1 MLDQSFSA
9 QNYEIIFNLA
19 NRKGQIKLA
28 DMPTEYQIFVKD
40 IKDLKR
46 QRTEIEKK
54 KHSDWSTEDISR
66 REDIINSIHE
76 KTHQKQECLC
86 KYITELSHKTNT
98 SSFRFQLVKHLDYDT
113 GKQVFQIKDDSTHI
127 AFFAI
132 KQLQYNIQK
141 IFKVQQAN
149 RHAILSNIKLLLNT
163 RLPIYII
170 RTDISN
176 FYESIPQNRL
186 IKCITDN
193 TLLSP
198 RSISYIKGIINEFN
212 TETNQNITTGVGI
225 PRGVAISPLLS
236 EIYMRDIDFQLKN
249 RQEVIFYARYVDDIF
264 IILSS
269 LNKLT
274 LDKYYNQIQEL
285 FKKYGLTLHN
295 TSGKCELIDL
305 FRNNQNISKTLTY
318 LGYTLTICKTGKD
331 TITTFSMS
339 NKKIEKIKKRID
351 NAFLVFEE
359 DSKYNLKQARHFLLD
374 SLKYITGNYRLK
386 GAKSGVKIGLFY
398 NNDLLDTTDELDK
411 LTEYLHNQPINPSPD
426 KFQSLEERENFIRR
440 LEKVIHKIN
449 FKDNWNNKIMYALNS
464 ESLQKILQK
473 I

>member
-1 MLDQSFSA
+1 
-9 QNYEIIFNLA
+9 
-19 NRKGQIKLA
+19 
-28 DMPTEYQIFVKD
+28 
-40 IKDLKR
+40 
-46 QRTEIEKK
+46 
-54 KHSDWSTEDISR
+54 
-66 REDIINSIHE
+66 
-76 KTHQKQECLC
+76 
-86 KYITELSHKTNT
+86 
-98 SSFRFQLVKHLDYDT
+98 
-113 GKQVFQIKDDSTHI
+113 
-127 AFFAI
+127 
-132 KQLQYNIQK
+132 
-141 IFKVQQAN
+141 
-149 RHAILSNIKLLLNT
+149 
-163 RLPIYII
+163 
-170 RTDISN
+170 
-176 FYESIPQNRL
+176 
-186 IKCITDN
+186 
-193 TLLSP
+193 
-198 RSISYIKGIINEFN
+198 
-212 TETNQNITTGVGI
+212 
-225 PRGVAISPLLS
+225 
-236 EIYMRDIDFQLKN
+236 MRDIDFQLKN

-274 LDKYYNQIQEL
+274 LDKYYDQIQEL

-359 DSKYNLKQARHFLLD
+359 DSKYNLQQARHFLLD